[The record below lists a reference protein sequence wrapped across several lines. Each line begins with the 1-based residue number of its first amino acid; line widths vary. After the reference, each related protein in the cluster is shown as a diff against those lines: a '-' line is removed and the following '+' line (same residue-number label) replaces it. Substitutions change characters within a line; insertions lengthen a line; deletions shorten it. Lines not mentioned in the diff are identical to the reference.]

1 MNNPAGAHG
10 ASSIRA
16 ATDWTPVRWRTAHGS
31 AGMLTAVLLTAACV
45 GPNFHRP
52 APPKDAG
59 YVVDPLPAETASNA
73 NVAGGDAQHFT
84 VAGDISWQ
92 WWTLFE
98 SPQLNALVEQ
108 AFKSNPTIPNAVA
121 ALRQAEEMTAAQRGF
136 FFPTVALN
144 YTFERQKVAGNEAA
158 SVAPGVQG
166 NGSVIEPVQNPNGPI
181 YNSPL
186 YYNFHTA
193 EATVTY
199 NPDVFGLNRR
209 QVESLEAQRE
219 AQRYNLEAAYM
230 TLASN
235 VVAAAIQEASV
246 RDQRDAVHAILD
258 ANHKSLDILYRQLKD
273 GYVMR
278 ADVAAQEALVA
289 QAEALLPPLEK
300 ELEQTRDLI
309 RALVGK
315 LPNQDVGDSF
325 KFADLHQPRELP
337 LTVPSKLI
345 DQRPDVRMA
354 EALLRSANADVGV
367 AVANRLPQFPI
378 TAAVGGEATQFS
390 QIFAQGGS
398 FWNII
403 LGVTAPIF
411 DGGTLRHR
419 QHAAEQALIQAATQ
433 YQSTV
438 LGAYQN
444 VADTLHAIYSDADG
458 LNAAVKNEQ
467 ASKVQLDIARRQ
479 LTSGFVNELFLLQAE
494 EAYQQAVVNRIQ
506 AQAARFGD
514 SAALFMALGGGW
526 WNRPQQMT
534 SN

>member
-1 MNNPAGAHG
+1 MHRHPLLQKAAWPARGLAGA
-10 ASSIRA
+10 IA
-16 ATDWTPVRWRTAHGS
+16 ALAAALTS
-31 AGMLTAVLLTAACV
+31 ACI

-52 APPKDAG
+52 KPPADAG
-59 YVVDPLPAETASNA
+59 YVLTPQPPSTASDSG
-73 NVAGGDAQHFT
+73 VAGGDAQSFN
-84 VAGDISWQ
+84 VAADVSAE

-98 SPQLNALVEQ
+98 SAQLNALVEL
-108 AFKSNPTIPNAVA
+108 AFKNNPSIANAQA
-121 ALRQAEEMTAAQRGF
+121 ALRQAAELTSAQRGF
-136 FFPTVALN
+136 FYPTVALD
-144 YTFERQKVAGNEAA
+144 YTFERQKVAGNLSN

-166 NGSVIEPVQNPNGPI
+166 NGTVITPVQNPNGPV

-199 NPDVFGLNRR
+199 SPDVFGTNRR
-209 QVESLEAQRE
+209 QVESLDAQRQ
-219 AQRYNLEAAYM
+219 AQAFNLEAAYM

-235 VVAAAIQEASV
+235 LVAAAIQEASV
-246 RDQRDAVHAILD
+246 RDQLEAVHALFD
-258 ANHKSLDILYRQLKD
+258 ADRHALDILNRQFKD

-289 QAEALLPPLEK
+289 QARALLPPLEK

-315 LPNQDVGDSF
+315 LPNQEVGDSF

-354 EALLRSANADVGV
+354 EALLHSANADVGT
-367 AVANRLPQFPI
+367 AIANRLPQFPI
-378 TAAVGGEATQFS
+378 TGAIGGTATQFN
-390 QIFAQGGS
+390 QLFAQGGA

-403 LGVTAPIF
+403 LGATAPIF

-419 QHAAEQALIQAATQ
+419 QKASEQALIQAATQ

-444 VADTLHAIYSDADG
+444 VADTLHAIYSDADA
-458 LNAAVKNEQ
+458 LSAAVDYEQ
-467 ASKVQLDIARRQ
+467 ATKVQLDIADRQ
-479 LTSGFVNELFLLQAE
+479 LKTGLVAELFLLQAE

-506 AQAARFGD
+506 AQAQRFGD

-526 WNRPQQMT
+526 WNRPGAP
-534 SN
+534 SRSGS

>member
-1 MNNPAGAHG
+1 MSA
-10 ASSIRA
+10 RA
-16 ATDWTPVRWRTAHGS
+16 ARARCTVA
-31 AGMLTAVLLTAACV
+31 LTAALLAVAATSACV

-52 APPKDAG
+52 APPPDAG
-59 YVVDPLPAETASNA
+59 YMLTPATPSTASNPGVSGGEA
-73 NVAGGDAQHFT
+73 QSFDVAADVSA
-84 VAGDISWQ
+84 Q
-92 WWTLFE
+92 WWTLFQ
-98 SPQLNALVEQ
+98 SDQLNALVEM
-108 AFKSNPTIPNAVA
+108 AFKNNPSIANAQA
-121 ALRQAEEMTAAQRGF
+121 ALRQAAENTAAQRGF
-136 FFPTVALN
+136 FYPTVALN
-144 YTFERQKVAGNEAA
+144 YSFERQKVAGNLAS

-166 NGSVIEPVQNPNGPI
+166 NGTVIEPVQNPKGPI

-193 EATVTY
+193 QATVSY
-199 NPDVFGLNRR
+199 SPDVFGLNRR
-209 QVESLEAQRE
+209 QVESLDAQRE
-219 AQRYNLEAAYM
+219 AQAFNLEAAYM

-235 VVAAAIQEASV
+235 LVSAVIQEASV
-246 RDQRDAVHAILD
+246 RDQLDAVHALLD
-258 ANHKSLDILYRQLKD
+258 ANRHALDILKRQLTD

-289 QAEALLPPLEK
+289 QAQALVPPLEK

-325 KFADLHQPRELP
+325 KFADLRQPRELP

-354 EALLRSANADVGV
+354 EALLHSANADVGV

-378 TAAVGGEATQFS
+378 TAAIGGTATQFS
-390 QIFAQGGS
+390 ELFAQGGS

-403 LGVTAPIF
+403 LDATQPIF

-419 QHAAEQALIQAATQ
+419 QKATEQALIQAATQ

-444 VADTLHAIYSDADG
+444 VADTLHAIYSDADA
-458 LNAAVKNEQ
+458 LSAAVDYEH
-467 ASKVQLDIARRQ
+467 ATKVQLDIAERQ
-479 LTSGFVNELFLLQAE
+479 KSSGLIAELFLLQVE
-494 EAYQQAVVNRIQ
+494 EAYQQAVLNRVQ
-506 AQAARFGD
+506 AQAQRFGD

-526 WNRPQQMT
+526 WNRPGALT
-534 SN
+534 ANGG

>member
-1 MNNPAGAHG
+1 MSDSAARAGRSFARAPLPAALL
-10 ASSIRA
+10 A
-16 ATDWTPVRWRTAHGS
+16 AIS
-31 AGMLTAVLLTAACV
+31 LTACV
-45 GPNFHRP
+45 GPNFQRP
-52 APPKDAG
+52 KPPADAG
-59 YVVDPLPAETASNA
+59 YLVTPPPPRTASNPGIP
-73 NVAGGDAQHFT
+73 GGDAQNFN
-84 VAGDISWQ
+84 VAADVSAQ

-108 AFKSNPTIPNAVA
+108 AFKNNPTIPNAQA
-121 ALRQAEEMTAAQRGF
+121 ALRQAEELTSAQRGF
-136 FFPTVALN
+136 FYPTVALN
-144 YTFERQKVAGNEAA
+144 YSFERQKVSGNLSN

-166 NGSVIEPVQNPNGPI
+166 NGTVIQAVQNPKGPI
-181 YNSPL
+181 FNQPL

-193 EATVTY
+193 EATVSY

-209 QVESLEAQRE
+209 QVESLDAQRE
-219 AQRYNLEAAYM
+219 AQAFNLEAAYM

-235 VVAAAIQEASV
+235 VVSAAIQEASV
-246 RDQRDAVHAILD
+246 RDQLDAVHAIVD
-258 ANHKSLDILYRQLKD
+258 ANRHSLDILNRQLKD
-273 GYVMR
+273 GYAMR

-289 QAEALLPPLEK
+289 QAESLLAPLEK

-325 KFADLHQPRELP
+325 NFADLHLPRELP

-354 EALLRSANADVGV
+354 EALVHSANADVGT
-367 AVANRLPQFPI
+367 AIANRLPQFPI
-378 TAAVGGEATQFS
+378 TAAIGGTATQFD

-403 LGVTAPIF
+403 LGVTQPIF

-419 QHAAEQALIQAATQ
+419 QKAAEQALIQAATQ

-444 VADTLHAIYSDADG
+444 VADTLHAIYSDADA
-458 LNAAVKNEQ
+458 LNAAVKNES
-467 ASKVQLDIARRQ
+467 ATKVQLDIARRQ
-479 LTSGFVNELFLLQAE
+479 LAGGQVNELYLLLAE
-494 EAYQQAVVNRIQ
+494 EAHQQAVVNRIQ
-506 AQAARFGD
+506 AQSQRFGD

-526 WNRPQQMT
+526 WNRTGRLSLNQR
-534 SN
+534 